1 MNERRAHILDLVAES
16 YIRSVRPVSSSQ
28 IAEQLEV
35 SSATVRNEFSALEH
49 EGYLQQPHTS
59 AGRVPT
65 AQGYSHYAGKFIPPQ
80 RLLEQHQVML
90 QHRLRGVHG
99 DSFWQQV
106 AGIAAELSGYAVV
119 VSLPADESLQ
129 ALEIHLSALST
140 SRLLA
145 VVVLETGLIR
155 QLSVELEPTPSERAL
170 ESAESS
176 LRQLTVPIGEVPA
189 ALRDIAKRAERE
201 VARTFEA
208 LALAWPHITPPR
220 LFSQGLKNLL
230 AEPESADPT
239 FLRLVVERVE
249 RPQVEAKAE
258 ALTIMLEQALA
269 LVTARLELGSSQGEL
284 LLLGP
289 MRMRYPEALRI
300 AHGVSEAVGR
310 HLGEEHAE
318 DDLN

>member
-1 MNERRAHILDLVAES
+1 MNERRARILDLVAES
-16 YIRSVRPVSSSQ
+16 YIRSVKPVSSSQ
-28 IAEQLEV
+28 VAEKLEV
-35 SSATVRNEFSALEH
+35 SSATVRNEFGALEH
-49 EGYLQQPHTS
+49 NGYLQQPHTS

-65 AQGYSHYAGKFIPPQ
+65 VQGYSYYAGKFIPPQ
-80 RLLEQHQVML
+80 RLPKQHQVML
-90 QHRLRGVHG
+90 QRRLHGVHG

-106 AGIAAELSGYAVV
+106 ASITAELSGYAVV

-155 QLSVELEPTPSERAL
+155 QLLVELEPTPSERAL
-170 ESAESS
+170 ASAESS

-189 ALRDIAKRAERE
+189 ALADIAKRAERE

-239 FLRLVVERVE
+239 FLRLAVERVE
-249 RPQVEAKAE
+249 QPQLEAQAE
-258 ALTIMLEQALA
+258 ALAIMLEQALA
-269 LVTARLELGSSQGEL
+269 LVTARLKLGSSQGEL

-289 MRMRYPEALRI
+289 LRMRYPEALRV
-300 AHGVSEAVGR
+300 AHGVSEAVSR
-310 HLGEEHAE
+310 RFDEDHTEE
-318 DDLN
+318 LN